1 MAARKA
7 PQTSSRMDRDLIG
20 RTLDALVSTVAI
32 LKTTVTAL
40 QTSVE
45 LQAQTIAMITETV
58 FGREDPTTLK
68 HVPGLRDRV
77 NSHESVFKWVL
88 IGGGSCLGLVTLH
101 SLGLPT
107 ELIGKALQA
116 WATH

>member
-1 MAARKA
+1 MPPRKA
-7 PQTSSRMDRDLIG
+7 PPSGVTADRELMG
-20 RTLDALVSTVAI
+20 RTLDALVKTVGILESTVNA
-32 LKTTVTAL
+32 LKSSVDL
-40 QTSVE
+40 QE
-45 LQAQTIAMITETV
+45 KAIAMITETV

-68 HVPGLRDRV
+68 HIPGIRDRV
-77 NSHESVFKWVL
+77 NSHESVFKWML

-107 ELIGKALQA
+107 EFIGKALQA